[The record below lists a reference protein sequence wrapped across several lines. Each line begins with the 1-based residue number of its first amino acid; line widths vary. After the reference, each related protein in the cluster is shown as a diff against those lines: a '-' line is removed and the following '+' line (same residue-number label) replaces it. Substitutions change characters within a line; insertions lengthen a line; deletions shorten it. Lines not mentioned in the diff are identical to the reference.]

1 MFQKSTTVFF
11 YSVSPVHMGAG
22 SAVGVIDNPIQREKH
37 SDHPMFAGSGL
48 KGALRH
54 SFATLGGDTNLINR
68 LFGPDTNASDHAG
81 AFSFGDAQ
89 LVVFPVRSL
98 RGGFVYVTCPYA
110 LARLH
115 RMLML
120 TDKAPNWVRPE
131 APKAGE
137 GCTVLN
143 DDLLADNALH
153 LEVFQFTQNV
163 SAKDALQKV
172 AEWLAASSLP
182 TCASHDYFREKL
194 KNDLVLLSDED
205 FKYFVQNAT
214 TVEPHV
220 CIDPDTGTAKGAGLF
235 YTENLP
241 PESLLVAPLMTSAER
256 TPEKKRNGD
265 TALDAS
271 AVLAKITSALANK
284 GGLLQVGGDATTG
297 RGLVVARVLE
307 G

>member
-1 MFQKSTTVFF
+1 MFQKSTIVFF

-54 SFATLGGDTNLINR
+54 SFETLGGDANLKNR

-110 LARLH
+110 LARLY

-120 TDKAPNWVRPE
+120 TDKAPNWVLPA

-137 GCTVLN
+137 GCTVLH
-143 DDLLADNALH
+143 DELLADTALH
-153 LEVFQFTQNV
+153 LEVFQFTQNDT
-163 SAKDALQKV
+163 AKKALQNV
-172 AEWLAASSLP
+172 AEWLADNGLP
-182 TCASHDYFREKL
+182 SGASHDYFREKL
-194 KNDLVLLSDED
+194 KNDLVLLSNED

-220 CIDPDTGTAKGAGLF
+220 CIDPDTGTAKGTGLF

-241 PESLLVAPLMTSAER
+241 PESLLVAPLLSSAER

-265 TALDAS
+265 KALDAS
-271 AVLAKITSALANK
+271 AVLAKITSALTNK
-284 GGLLQVGGDATTG
+284 GGLLQVGGNATTG

-307 G
+307 S

>member
-1 MFQKSTTVFF
+1 MFQKSTVVFF

-54 SFATLGGDTNLINR
+54 SFATLGGDTNLIKR

-115 RMLML
+115 RMLIL
-120 TDKAPNWVRPE
+120 TGKAPDWVVPE

-143 DDLLADNALH
+143 GELLAGNSLH
-153 LEVFQFTQNV
+153 LEVFQFAQNDT
-163 SAKDALQKV
+163 ARAALQKV
-172 AEWLAASSLP
+172 AEWLADKCLP
-182 TCASHDYFREKL
+182 KDASHNYFREKL
-194 KNDLVLLSDED
+194 KSDLVLLADED

-220 CIDPDTGTAKGAGLF
+220 KIDETTGTAKDGRLF

-241 PESLLVAPLMTSAER
+241 PESLLVAPLMASAER
-256 TPEKKRNGD
+256 TPKDKRNGE
-265 TALDAS
+265 AAMDAG
-271 AVLAKITSALANK
+271 AVLGKITSALAMHD
-284 GGLLQVGGDATTG
+284 GLLQVGGDATIG

>member
-1 MFQKSTTVFF
+1 MFKKSTVVFF
-11 YSVSPVHMGAG
+11 YCVSPVHMGAG

-54 SFATLGGDTNLINR
+54 SFEALGGDANLKNR

-115 RMLML
+115 RMLMF
-120 TDKAPNWVRPE
+120 TGKKPDWGVPKAPE
-131 APKAGE
+131 AGE
-137 GCTVLN
+137 GCTAIN
-143 DDLLADNALH
+143 PDLLADNALH

-163 SAKDALQKV
+163 SEKDALQKV
-172 AEWLAASSLP
+172 AEWLATSSLP
-182 TCASHDYFREKL
+182 TCTSHDYFREKL
-194 KNDLVLLSDED
+194 KSDLVLLSDED

-220 CIDPDTGTAKGAGLF
+220 KIDETTGTAKDGGLF

-241 PESLLVAPLMTSAER
+241 PESLLVAPLMASDER
-256 TPEKKRNGD
+256 TPAKKRNGE
-265 TALDAS
+265 TIMNAV
-271 AVLAKITSALANK
+271 AVLKEITSALAMNNS
-284 GGLLQVGGDATTG
+284 LLQIGGDATTG

-307 G
+307 D